1 MKTFG
6 RILAVLILFAA
17 GGFVFYLGWIQFRI
31 APDSC
36 GVLVSKTSGIQEK
49 PVEPGNFAWRW
60 EPVLPTNA
68 ELRIFSL
75 SPYAVSKNVCGQLP
89 SASFY
94 SLQLKNTPDFSY
106 SFDFDIVLRYTPE
119 GIVSSVKKYNAK
131 TQQELEE
138 KLDKIASDF
147 AFIAAQAVIS
157 GAQTDSDFSTLSA
170 RVMDFSSILADSASS
185 NEIEILDFKLKSVS
199 LPDMKLYAF
208 AKKAFADYSSQVNQ
222 ALAAQAAKDAAE
234 IASDNRNIQRLE
246 KMGELLKKYPELVE
260 IIKTGTSLETLQSL
274 QALQ

>member
-119 GIVSSVKKYNAK
+119 GIVS
-131 TQQELEE
+131 
-138 KLDKIASDF
+138 
-147 AFIAAQAVIS
+147 

-234 IASDNRNIQRLE
+234 IANDNRNIQRLE